1 MPRFSFQLSERWQ
14 EEDSEIAF
22 KDDRVD
28 SDDEDPDFA
37 SYTPRVDLEDLQAAR
52 ASKDSLLAP
61 LRDRSDGDDCCIV
74 EPSVAYALSTG
85 GSAGT
90 AARTGIRLN
99 APPAA
104 GRKGK
109 KAAKKDGPPTM
120 PARSRAPRVMPTES
134 G

>member
-1 MPRFSFQLSERWQ
+1 M
-14 EEDSEIAF
+14 EEDAEIAF
-22 KDDRVD
+22 RDDRVD

-37 SYTPRVDLEDLQAAR
+37 PYTPRVDLEDLQAAR
-52 ASKDSLLAP
+52 ASKDSLLDP
-61 LRDRSDGDDCCIV
+61 LRDRSDDGDCCIV
-74 EPSVAYALSTG
+74 EPAVAYALSTG

-104 GRKGK
+104 GQKGK
-109 KAAKKDGPPTM
+109 KAAAKGKKGGPPTM
-120 PARSRAPRVMPTES
+120 PAGRKAPRAMPVES